1 MIPAIARRRVVTA
14 SVIISVELP
23 DVGLTAPSSRSVSDG
38 TVQKVSDVLRLNFP
52 GRLDST
58 ETRLKRTYPP
68 EESTICMPKDSYHRP
83 LNRGFMVPKLPKK
96 TTSHFQVLQFKKV
109 FFLGFIVP
117 SF

>member
-58 ETRLKRTYPP
+58 ETR
-68 EESTICMPKDSYHRP
+68 
-83 LNRGFMVPKLPKK
+83 
-96 TTSHFQVLQFKKV
+96 
-109 FFLGFIVP
+109 
-117 SF
+117 